1 MKLIHIVGCKND
13 GKTTLIIEL
22 IKELNRRGLKVGT
35 VKHGSHTSPFDTPGK
50 DSYRHKEAG
59 SDPAAIVTQFHAAV
73 FFSPKKGT
81 NIYQQLASL
90 FKDVDVVLVEGDKNG
105 PGKKVEV
112 WRKKIRLTPLC
123 FARNDIMAVI
133 TDDAVDKDFPIPVWP
148 RSDMVNIADH
158 ICLLAE
164 ICA

>member
-112 WRKKIRLTPLC
+112 WRKQIRPMPLC
-123 FARNDIMAVI
+123 LARNDIMAVI
-133 TDDAVDKDFPIPVWP
+133 TDDAVDGDIPVWP

-164 ICA
+164 IGA